1 MSETIVNG
9 VRVPF
14 IPVGGVSQT
23 SSRLP
28 VDLAEASPFNKVLEK
43 ELQQLKYSKHA
54 QQRLESRNIELS
66 EADRSKL
73 EQAVTRADQK
83 GANDSLVFL
92 RDMAFIVNVKNR
104 TVITAIDRDGM
115 KENVFTNIDSAVV
128 AG

>member
-1 MSETIVNG
+1 MSDNIVNG

-14 IPVGGVSQT
+14 IPVTGVSPAGP
-23 SSRLP
+23 RPP
-28 VDLAEASPFNKVLEK
+28 VELGGTSPFKQVLDK
-43 ELQQLKYSKHA
+43 ELQSLKYSKHA

-66 EADRSKL
+66 DADRTNL
-73 EQAVTRADQK
+73 EKAVDRADQK

-104 TVITAIDRDGM
+104 TVITAIDREAM